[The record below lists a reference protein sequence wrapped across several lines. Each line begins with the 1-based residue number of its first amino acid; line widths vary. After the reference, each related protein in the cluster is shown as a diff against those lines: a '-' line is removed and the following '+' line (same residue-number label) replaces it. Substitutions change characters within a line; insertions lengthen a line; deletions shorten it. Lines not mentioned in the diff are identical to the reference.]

1 MPAKIIQRDSSPFK
15 TVKLDSITL
24 DIIENALRNARAEM
38 DAVLFR
44 TAMSPGIRE
53 QHDAFPM
60 IANNDGK
67 MVVGQFGSFI
77 YGFVQG
83 YEGEIE
89 EGDIFLTN
97 DPYSCNGAVSH
108 LPDWLTLM
116 PIFDRGR
123 LVSWAAMFGHMTDIG
138 GKVPGSLPTDATQI
152 FEEGIQI
159 PPVKIYRK
167 GQLNRDMLELLL
179 RNCRMPHWNRA
190 DFDAMIAA
198 LRLAERRVREIIAR
212 FGVDEYIAAMAEMLD
227 RNRRAMSA
235 IIKMVIPEKKAYFE
249 DYIDDDGAGMGPYK
263 VACSLWRE
271 GEVAVFDFA
280 GTDPQSQS
288 SVNFFLNEEMFKMF
302 LGAFFINLFD
312 PQILFNDGFYDLV
325 EVRIPAG
332 SILKPQRPAALSC
345 RTHML
350 GRIFDIM
357 GGLLGQGAPEALNAA
372 GFSDSPHLMY
382 SGYDKSGEWYQLY
395 QIGFGGIPGRPAGDG
410 PDGHSL
416 WPAFTN
422 VPNEFLES
430 YFPLRIAKY
439 ESIPDS
445 GGAGQ
450 HRGGNGVCIAYEF
463 LEPGEISIHD
473 DRWLTYPWGVNGGL
487 PGARSTK
494 ELLRNNG
501 SRERLPSKCD
511 RIKVE
516 QGDILFFNT
525 WGGGGWGDPL
535 KRPAERVAQDVARG
549 LVSIDGAR
557 RYGVVVRADFG
568 VDVEATE
575 ILRRQIAAG
584 RNQPLPLF
592 DRGGSIEE
600 LKARCKAETG
610 FEPPSMPRFA
620 RWITAPERQAR

>member
-1 MPAKIIQRDSSPFK
+1 MPAKIIQRDGSPFK
-15 TVKLDSITL
+15 PVKLDSITL
-24 DIIENALRNARAEM
+24 DIIENALRNARTEM

-77 YGFVQG
+77 HGFIQG
-83 YEGEIE
+83 FDGEIE

-116 PIFDRGR
+116 PIFHHGR

-167 GQLNRDMLELLL
+167 GALAGDILSLIL

-190 DFDAMIAA
+190 DFDAIVAA
-198 LRLAERRVREIIAR
+198 LRLAERRVHEIIGR
-212 FGVDEYIAAMAEMLD
+212 FGVDQYIAAMREMLD
-227 RNRRAMSA
+227 RNKRAMGA
-235 IIKMVIPEKKAYFE
+235 IVKMVIPENKAYFE
-249 DYIDDDGAGMGPYK
+249 DYIDDDGVGMGPYK
-263 VACSLWRE
+263 VACSLWRQ

-280 GTDPQSQS
+280 GTDPQSIS

-312 PQILFNDGFYDLV
+312 PQILFNDGFYDLI

-332 SILKPQRPAALSC
+332 SILKPKRPAALSC

-382 SGYDKSGEWYQLY
+382 SGHTKSGEWYQLY

-439 ESIPDS
+439 ESIADS
-445 GGAGQ
+445 GGPGFF
-450 HRGGNGVCIAYEF
+450 RGGNGVSIVYEF
-463 LEPGEISIHD
+463 LEDGEISIHD
-473 DRWLTYPWGVNGGL
+473 DRWLTYPWGVNGGI
-487 PGARSTK
+487 PGGRSTK
-494 ELLRNNG
+494 LL
-501 SRERLPSKCD
+501 ERIDGTRQWLPSKCD
-511 RIKVE
+511 RVKVSE
-516 QGDILFFNT
+516 GDRLNFNT
-525 WGGGGWGDPL
+525 WGGGGCGDPL
-535 KRPAERVAQDVARG
+535 KRPAEKVALDVRRG
-549 LVSIDGAR
+549 LVTVEGAR
-557 RYGVVVRADFG
+557 RYGVVVRPDFSL
-568 VDVEATE
+568 DEAATE
-575 ILRRQIAAG
+575 VSRQKIAAARG
-584 RNQPLPLF
+584 PVALF
-592 DRGGSIEE
+592 NRGGTIDE
-600 LKARCKAETG
+600 LKTRCKAETS
-610 FEPPSMPRFA
+610 FDPPRQPVFA
-620 RWITAPERQAR
+620 KWMQTAPGARR